1 MINELFSVADKV
13 ALVTGG
19 SRGIGLMVARGYVA
33 AGARVYICSRKK
45 EVCDAAAAELS
56 ELGTCI
62 SLPADLGKMSEVE
75 RLAAELSGRE
85 EKLHIL
91 VNNAGATWGGSID
104 AFPEAGW
111 DKVMDLNVK
120 SPFFLLQKLLPVL
133 ERAARADDPARVI
146 NIGSVDGLHTPV
158 FENFSYASSKAA
170 LHHLT
175 RMLAAHL
182 ATRHI
187 NVNCIAPGPF
197 DTDMMRPMV
206 DKMGLHGVTAN
217 VPMARMGDGKDAAGV
232 AIFLAARA
240 SAYVTGTV
248 LPVDGGL
255 FGAS

>member
-1 MINELFSVADKV
+1 MINELFSVAGKV

-19 SRGIGLMVARGYVA
+19 SRGIGLMMARGFVE

-45 EVCDAAAAELS
+45 DICDAAAAELS

-75 RLAAELSGRE
+75 RIATDLNGRE

-120 SPFFLLQKLLPVL
+120 SPFFLLQKLLPAL

-146 NIGSVDGLHTPV
+146 NVGSVDGLHTPV

-182 ATRHI
+182 AKRHI

-206 DKMGLHGVTAN
+206 DKMGLDGVTAN

-232 AIFLAARA
+232 AIFLASRA
-240 SAYVTGTV
+240 SAYVTGTI

>member
-1 MINELFSVADKV
+1 MINELFSVAGKTV
-13 ALVTGG
+13 LITGG
-19 SRGIGLMVARGYVA
+19 SRGIGYMMAHGFVA
-33 AGARVYICSRKK
+33 AGARVYISSRKP
-45 EVCDAAAAELS
+45 EVCDAAAAELGK
-56 ELGTCI
+56 LGTCV

-75 RLAAELSGRE
+75 RVATELLARE
-85 EKLHIL
+85 ERVHVLI
-91 VNNAGATWGGSID
+91 NNAGATWGSTID

-120 SPFFLLQKLLPVL
+120 SPFFLLQKLLPGL

-146 NIGSVDGLHTPV
+146 NVGSVDGMHTPL
-158 FENFSYASSKAA
+158 FENFSYAPSKAA

-182 ATRHI
+182 AKRHI

-206 DKMGLHGVTAN
+206 KSMGLDGVTSN
-217 VPMARMGDGKDAAGV
+217 VPMGRMGDTLDAAGV
-232 AIFLAARA
+232 AIFLASRA

>member
-1 MINELFSVADKV
+1 MINELFSIAGKV
-13 ALVTGG
+13 ALITGG
-19 SRGIGLMVARGYVA
+19 SRGIGLMMARGYVA
-33 AGARVYICSRKK
+33 AGARVYITSRKHA
-45 EVCDAAAAELS
+45 VCDAAALALS
-56 ELGTCI
+56 QLGTCI

-75 RLAAELSGRE
+75 RLATALNERE

-91 VNNAGATWGGSID
+91 VNNAGATWGGTIE

-120 SPFFLLQKLLPVL
+120 APFFLLQKLLPAL
-133 ERAARADDPARVI
+133 ERAARADDPARII
-146 NIGSVDGLHTPV
+146 NVGSVDGLHTPL
-158 FENFSYASSKAA
+158 FENFSYAPSKAA

-182 ATRHI
+182 AKRHI

-206 DKMGLHGVTAN
+206 QKMGLDGVTSN
-217 VPMARMGDGKDAAGV
+217 VPMGRMGDGQDAAGV

-240 SAYVTGTV
+240 SAYVTGTI

-255 FGAS
+255 FAAS

>member
-1 MINELFSVADKV
+1 MIDELFSVAGKV

-19 SRGIGLMVARGYVA
+19 SRGIGLMMARGYVA
-33 AGARVYICSRKK
+33 AGARVYISSRKK
-45 EVCDAAAAELS
+45 DVCDAAAAELS
-56 ELGTCI
+56 KLGICL

-75 RLAAELSGRE
+75 RLAKELNGRE
-85 EKLHIL
+85 DKLHIL
-91 VNNAGATWGGSID
+91 VNNAGATWGGTID
-104 AFPEAGW
+104 GFPEAGW

-120 SPFFLLQKLLPVL
+120 SPFFLLQKLLPAL
-133 ERAARADDPARVI
+133 ERAASVEDPARVI
-146 NIGSVDGLHTPV
+146 NVGSVDGLHTPL
-158 FENFSYASSKAA
+158 FENFSYAPSKAA

-182 ATRHI
+182 AKRHI

-206 DKMGLHGVTAN
+206 DKMGVAGVTSN
-217 VPMARMGDGKDAAGV
+217 VPMGRMGDGMDAAGV
-232 AIFLAARA
+232 AIFFAARA

>member
-120 SPFFLLQKLLPVL
+120 SPFFLLQKLLPAL

-146 NIGSVDGLHTPV
+146 NVGSVDGLHTPL
-158 FENFSYASSKAA
+158 FENFSYAPSKAA

-182 ATRHI
+182 AKRHI

-206 DKMGLHGVTAN
+206 DKMGLDGVTAN
-217 VPMARMGDGKDAAGV
+217 VPMGRMGDGKDAAGV
-232 AIFLAARA
+232 AIFLASRA

>member
-1 MINELFSVADKV
+1 MINELFSVAGKV

-19 SRGIGLMVARGYVA
+19 SRGIGLMMARGFVE

-45 EVCDAAAAELS
+45 EVCDAAATQLS
-56 ELGTCI
+56 EFGTCI
-62 SLPADLGKMSEVE
+62 SLPADLSKMSEVE
-75 RLAAELSGRE
+75 RIANELNGRE

-120 SPFFLLQKLLPVL
+120 SPFFLLQKLLPAL

-146 NIGSVDGLHTPV
+146 NVGSVDGLHTPV

-182 ATRHI
+182 AKRHI

-206 DKMGLHGVTAN
+206 DKMGLDGVTAN

>member
-1 MINELFSVADKV
+1 MINELFSVAGKV

-19 SRGIGLMVARGYVA
+19 SRGIGLMMARGFVE

-45 EVCDAAAAELS
+45 AVCDAAAAELS

-75 RLAAELSGRE
+75 RLAAELSSRE

-120 SPFFLLQKLLPVL
+120 SPFFLLQKLLPAL

-146 NIGSVDGLHTPV
+146 NVGSVDGLHTPV

-182 ATRHI
+182 AKRHI

-206 DKMGLHGVTAN
+206 DKMGLDGVTAN

-232 AIFLAARA
+232 AIFLASRA

>member
-182 ATRHI
+182 AKRHI